1 MFIGIIDFFLDF
13 MQTEIMGLFMC
24 FFPLLWMLILIN
36 RFRIDFSLREAL
48 TACFRALWIFL
59 PLFFGVFLH
68 QSKNV
73 AEISIGKSL
82 NFYTLNF
89 GLLPYAAISFLYIV
103 VFVLFLHRRIPFV
116 SGILIGLFLLT
127 FIGIFRYCYFQNFL
141 NVWQALG
148 QPFLD
153 VMMMTLAAELFAV
166 RSPNK
171 EERKR
176 VPAAAA
182 VLFIL
187 AAVAVPVLGTVAEYG
202 FGWSAVAAAVCSFF
216 VFQFICFFKRP
227 FEKYKSSHILS

>member
-103 VFVLFLHRRIPFV
+103 VFVLFLHRRIPFA
-116 SGILIGLFLLT
+116 SGVLLGFFLLT

-176 VPAAAA
+176 VPATAA

-187 AAVAVPVLGTVAEYG
+187 AAVAVPVFGTVAEYG
-202 FGWSAVAAAVCSFF
+202 FGWISVAVAVCGFLGL
-216 VFQFICFFKRP
+216 QFTRFFKQP
-227 FEKYKSSHILS
+227 FEESRSLLQ

>member
-153 VMMMTLAAELFAV
+153 VMMMTLAAELFAL
-166 RSPNK
+166 RSPHK
-171 EERKR
+171 DERKR
-176 VPAAAA
+176 VVSSA
-182 VLFIL
+182 VLLFVL
-187 AAVAVPVLGTVAEYG
+187 AAVVVPALGTAAEYG
-202 FGWSAVAAAVCSFF
+202 FGWISVAVAVCGFLGL
-216 VFQFICFFKRP
+216 QFTRFFKQP
-227 FEKYKSSHILS
+227 FKESRSLLQ

>member
-116 SGILIGLFLLT
+116 SGILIGLFLIT

-153 VMMMTLAAELFAV
+153 VMMMTLAVELFAV

-171 EERKR
+171 DERKR

-187 AAVAVPVLGTVAEYG
+187 AAVAVPILGTVAEYG
-202 FGWSAVAAAVCSFF
+202 FGWISVAVAVCGFSGLQVTRFF
-216 VFQFICFFKRP
+216 NKPYDV
-227 FEKYKSSHILS
+227 